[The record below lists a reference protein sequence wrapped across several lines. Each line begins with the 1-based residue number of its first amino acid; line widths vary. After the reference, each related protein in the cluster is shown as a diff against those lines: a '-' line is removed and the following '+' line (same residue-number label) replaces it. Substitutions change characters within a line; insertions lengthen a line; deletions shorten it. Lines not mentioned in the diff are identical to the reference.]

1 MNTVESASDV
11 SQVILAWTM
20 FFINIYTVYVIESE
34 VANFVQ
40 SPTLHHLTGILTLII
55 ISNHKE
61 NGSVMALISLDTWK
75 KGGDLEEGYKIGH
88 YVEGIKV
95 RCTEVC
101 DVICVLFLLLFRL
114 FYLQ

>member
-1 MNTVESASDV
+1 M
-11 SQVILAWTM
+11 
-20 FFINIYTVYVIESE
+20 YVIESE

-75 KGGDLEEGYKIGH
+75 KGGDLEEGYKIGY

-101 DVICVLFLLLFRL
+101 DVICVLFLLLFRMFDLESLCQASPFVAVL
-114 FYLQ
+114 FSVTKFKDTFYVL

>member
-1 MNTVESASDV
+1 M
-11 SQVILAWTM
+11 I
-20 FFINIYTVYVIESE
+20 
-34 VANFVQ
+34 
-40 SPTLHHLTGILTLII
+40 
-55 ISNHKE
+55 
-61 NGSVMALISLDTWK
+61 ALISLDTWK
-75 KGGDLEEGYKIGH
+75 EGGDLEEGYKIGH